1 MKSMTEE
8 SATHAKDAKVKNGVF
23 PGRFQPFH
31 KGHLNAVMMCL
42 ERCETLY
49 IGIRIF
55 EFTVNF
61 DVRQLK
67 RSAEENPFTF
77 EERMRMIKES
87 LVDAGADMKRVNI
100 VPFPLENPERW
111 HEFVPKDTTH
121 FRIGVS
127 DWDEERIRA
136 FEMSGLKIITLP
148 IYEKD
153 IDADEIRRRMVENR
167 NWKELL
173 PVGTARVIEEID
185 GVNRVKMLIM
195 NKKWD
200 SPIV

>member
-1 MKSMTEE
+1 MTETE
-8 SATHAKDAKVKNGVF
+8 TETDTTQTKVKNGVF

-31 KGHLNAVMMCL
+31 KGHLSAVMMCL

-49 IGIRIF
+49 VGIRIF
-55 EFTVNF
+55 ELAANF

-87 LVDAGADMKRVNI
+87 LLDVGVDMKRVNT

-111 HEFVPKDTTH
+111 HEFVPKGTAH

-148 IYEKD
+148 IHEKD
-153 IDADEIRRRMVENR
+153 IDADEIRRRMIENR

-173 PVGTARVIEEID
+173 PGGTVRVIEEID
-185 GVNRVKMLIM
+185 GTSRVKMLVM
-195 NKKWD
+195 NKSWRNAM
-200 SPIV
+200 V

>member
-1 MKSMTEE
+1 MTDTK
-8 SATHAKDAKVKNGVF
+8 AKNGVF
-23 PGRFQPFH
+23 YGRFQPFH

-55 EFTVNF
+55 ETMMNF
-61 DVRQLK
+61 DLTQIK
-67 RSAEENPFTF
+67 KSSEENPFTF

-87 LVDAGADMKRVNI
+87 LIDAKIDLKQVNI
-100 VPFPLENPERW
+100 IPFPLENPEKW
-111 HEFVPKDTTH
+111 YEFVPKDTVH

-136 FEMSGLKIITLP
+136 FEKSGLKIVTLP
-148 IYEKD
+148 IYEKN
-153 IDADEIRRRMVENR
+153 ITAEKIRERIIQNK
-167 NWKELL
+167 NWKDFV
-173 PVGTARVIEEID
+173 PSGSAKIIEEID
-185 GVNRVKMLIM
+185 GTNRIKMLAM
-195 NKKWD
+195 SKRWG